1 MILPP
6 VLPISLWAWLERL
19 GGVGLI
25 LLGFIDNSPIP
36 LPGSMD
42 ALLIILAAHQKEWW
56 WYYAIMAIIGGLVGA
71 YGGYVVGHKEGKEAL
86 EKKIGKNKAEKI
98 YDRFE
103 KGGFWALFIAALL
116 PPPVPF
122 SPFPIAA
129 GALDYPRRNL
139 LCSVGAARSIRY
151 TGLAFL
157 ARTYSAQ
164 IFGFFHKYYKPF
176 FWFVVSI
183 GVLGGIVALIWTW
196 KRKREGKPVIPDM
209 KKEERKPETKV
220 A

>member
-6 VLPISLWAWLERL
+6 VLYLTVWSWLERL
-19 GGVGLI
+19 GGTGLV
-25 LLGFIDNSPIP
+25 LLGLADNSPIP

-56 WYYAIMAIIGGLVGA
+56 WYYAIMATIGGVAGA
-71 YGGYVVGHKEGKEAL
+71 YGAYAVGRKGGKEAL
-86 EKKIGKNKAEKI
+86 EKKISRRKAENI
-98 YDRFE
+98 YKRFD
-103 KGGFWALFIAALL
+103 KGGFWTLFIAALL

-129 GALDYPRRNL
+129 GSLNYSRRNL
-139 LCSVGAARSIRY
+139 LLSIGAARAIRY

-157 ARTYSAQ
+157 GRTYSKQ
-164 IFGFFHKYYKPF
+164 IFGFFQAYYRPL
-176 FWFVVSI
+176 FWILIGLAVV
-183 GVLGGIVALIWTW
+183 GGIAAATWIWQR
-196 KRKREGKPVIPDM
+196 KRKGKPVV
-209 KKEERKPETKV
+209 PEMRDEKTKV